1 MPETVAPHLEEV
13 SEEALRERVQL
24 RKVTAAVEL
33 YDQLLQTGSYTAL
46 QRACPERAQK
56 NSNLTPY
63 RHSHLYGNHPP
74 IVGLDMLLW
83 GQRPCTRGGA
93 TD

>member
-33 YDQLLQTGSYTAL
+33 YDQLLQAGSYTAV
-46 QRACPERAQK
+46 QRHLPVLKEHRK
-56 NSNLTPY
+56 TP
-63 RHSHLYGNHPP
+63 
-74 IVGLDMLLW
+74 I
-83 GQRPCTRGGA
+83 
-93 TD
+93 

>member
-33 YDQLLQTGSYTAL
+33 YDQLLQAGSYTTHNTSL
-46 QRACPERAQK
+46 
-56 NSNLTPY
+56 S
-63 RHSHLYGNHPP
+63 
-74 IVGLDMLLW
+74 
-83 GQRPCTRGGA
+83 
-93 TD
+93 

>member
-33 YDQLLQTGSYTAL
+33 YDQLLQAGSYTTL
-46 QRACPERAQK
+46 QRHLPVLKEHRK
-56 NSNLTPY
+56 TP
-63 RHSHLYGNHPP
+63 
-74 IVGLDMLLW
+74 I
-83 GQRPCTRGGA
+83 
-93 TD
+93 

>member
-33 YDQLLQTGSYTAL
+33 YDQLLQAGSYTAL
-46 QRACPERAQK
+46 QRHLPVLKAHRK
-56 NSNLTPY
+56 N
-63 RHSHLYGNHPP
+63 P
-74 IVGLDMLLW
+74 I
-83 GQRPCTRGGA
+83 
-93 TD
+93 